1 MPCAPHLF
9 TPLDLPNGARL
20 RNRIVKSAM
29 SDALGDGRGDP
40 TAAQAR
46 LYRVWAE
53 GGVAVSI
60 IGEVQG
66 DARFPEAPGNL
77 VLGEHSDTG
86 AFAALSAAGHMG
98 GTQLWFQLGHAGALT
113 PPRIGTP
120 KGPSALDL
128 PGLRAEALTLPEI
141 RALPAHFAATARH
154 AERLGAS
161 GVQIHAAHGFLLSQF
176 LSPLFNRRGDSHGG
190 GIANRMRLLLDI
202 VEAVRAAIRPATALS
217 VKLNAS
223 DQLDGGLAPEDALE
237 VVAAL
242 DRTGVDLID
251 ISGGTYF
258 PGAKAASDRPAS
270 GPYFLEFAAAAR
282 QRTRLP
288 LMATGGFRRR
298 QDAEAALRD
307 GTLDAIGLARAL
319 VLDPA
324 LPSRWRVGGADPD
337 WPRFATSPPGGV
349 TAWFTQ
355 RMATLAA
362 NGHAG
367 PPITPEDALRL
378 QHERGAALSRIW
390 RARFGA
396 GGNTG
401 QGGAA
406 NGASTT

>member
-1 MPCAPHLF
+1 MPCTPILF
-9 TPLDLPNGARL
+9 SPLDLPNGARL
-20 RNRIVKSAM
+20 KNRIVKSAM
-29 SDALGDGRGDP
+29 SDALGNGRGDP
-40 TAAQAR
+40 TVAQAR
-46 LYRVWAE
+46 LYRLWAE

-86 AFAALSAAGHMG
+86 AFAALSQAGHTA

-113 PPRIGTP
+113 PPGIGTP

-128 PGLRAEALTLPEI
+128 PGLRAQALTLSEI
-141 RALPAHFAATARH
+141 RTLPTHFAATARH

-176 LSPLFNRRGDSHGG
+176 LSPLFNQRGDDYGG
-190 GIANRMRLLLDI
+190 GIADRMRLLLDI

-223 DQLDGGLAPEDALE
+223 DQLDGGLTSEDALA

-242 DRTGVDLID
+242 DCTGIDLLD

-258 PGAKAASDRPAS
+258 PGARAASDRPAS

-282 QRTRLP
+282 RRTRLP

-298 QDAEAALRD
+298 QEAEAAIRD
-307 GTLDAIGLARAL
+307 GTRDAIGLARAF

-324 LPSRWRVGGADPD
+324 LPSQWQAGGADPD
-337 WPRFATSPPGGV
+337 WPRFATNPPGGV

-355 RMATLAA
+355 RMAALAA
-362 NGHAG
+362 NGEAG
-367 PPITPEDALRL
+367 PNLTPEEALRHA
-378 QHERGAALSRIW
+378 QERHTALSRIW
-390 RARFGA
+390 RARFC
-396 GGNTG
+396 
-401 QGGAA
+401 
-406 NGASTT
+406 

>member
-1 MPCAPHLF
+1 MFFTPPLF

-20 RNRIVKSAM
+20 KNRIVKSAM

-53 GGVAVSI
+53 GGVGASI

-77 VLGEHSDTG
+77 VLGAHSDAG
-86 AFAALSAAGHMG
+86 AFAALSQAGHTG
-98 GTQLWFQLGHAGALT
+98 GAQLWFQLGHAGALT
-113 PPRIGTP
+113 PPAIGTP

-128 PGLRAEALTLPEI
+128 PGLRAQALSLPEI

-176 LSPLFNRRGDSHGG
+176 LSPLFNRRDDSYGG

-202 VEAVRAAIRPATALS
+202 VEAVRAAIRPTTALS

-223 DQLDGGLAPEDALE
+223 DQLDGGLAPEDTLA

-242 DRTGVDLID
+242 DRMGIDLID

-258 PGAKAASDRPAS
+258 PGARAASDRPAS

-282 QRTRLP
+282 RRTRLP

-298 QDAEAALRD
+298 QEAEEAIHD
-307 GTLDAIGLARAL
+307 GTLDAVGLARAL

-324 LPSRWRVGGADPD
+324 LPSQWQAGGADPD
-337 WPRFATSPPGGV
+337 WPRFTTNPPGGV

-355 RMATLAA
+355 RMAALAA
-362 NGHAG
+362 NGEAG
-367 PPITPEDALRL
+367 PNLTPEEALRHA
-378 QHERGAALSRIW
+378 QERHTALSRSW
-390 RARFGA
+390 RARFC
-396 GGNTG
+396 
-401 QGGAA
+401 
-406 NGASTT
+406 